1 LEFTDGTLE
10 SRELFRVFFSESVQL
25 FLKSGVPDKKAHD
38 QKGRGEQYQRIET
51 KQEVEKKGHGRS
63 PDVRLD

>member
-10 SRELFRVFFSESVQL
+10 FRELFRVFFSEFVQL
-25 FLKSGVPDKKAHD
+25 FAKSGLPDIKANN

-51 KQEVEKKGHGRS
+51 KQEVEKKGHGCCF
-63 PDVRLD
+63 